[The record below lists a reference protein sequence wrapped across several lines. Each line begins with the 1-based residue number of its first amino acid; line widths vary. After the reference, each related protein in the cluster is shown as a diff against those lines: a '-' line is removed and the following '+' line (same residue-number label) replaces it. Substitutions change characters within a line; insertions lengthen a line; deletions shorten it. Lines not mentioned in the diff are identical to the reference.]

1 MIITRT
7 PYRISFFGGGTD
19 YHTWYEVN
27 GGDILSTS
35 INHYNYISCRYLPPF
50 HTEYRNR
57 IAWKIMEYPQT
68 VDQIQHN
75 AIRAALKHYDVTRG
89 VEISNQCDLPARSGL
104 GSSSSFCAGLIAA
117 IYALKGEPITK
128 YGLAKETIKLEREIL
143 AENGGI
149 QDQIAAVYGGLNHIH
164 INNNGSFS
172 VNPVVVSESRKTELN
187 DNLMLFF
194 TGVVRTSSEIAVKQ
208 EQSTKDKT
216 AQLTRMQ
223 QMVGEAEKILTDKSE
238 DLNDFGRMLHET
250 WMLKRSLTDKISTSL
265 IDKIYQTAMDN
276 GALGGKI
283 LGAGGGGFILFYA
296 KPEHQKAIK
305 KALRNLIYV
314 PFKFDD
320 QGSQIIY
327 YAPKDYDASVY
338 EKRDFIHMLN
348 GNSDVVML
356 NGNTNIGRGQRE

>member
-19 YHTWYEVN
+19 YHTWYEQH
-27 GGDILSTS
+27 GGDVLSTS

-50 HTEYRNR
+50 HAEYRNR
-57 IAWKIMEYPQT
+57 IAWKIMEYPQN

-75 AIRAALKHYDVTRG
+75 AIRAALKYYNVTQG

-104 GSSSSFCAGLIAA
+104 GSSSSFCAGLIEA
-117 IYALKGEPITK
+117 IYALKGEMITK
-128 YGLAKETIKLEREIL
+128 YGLTKETIKLERETL

-172 VNPVVVSESRKTELN
+172 VNPVVMSETRKTQLN
-187 DNLMLFF
+187 NNLMLFF
-194 TGVVRTSSEIAVKQ
+194 TGVVRTSSEIAEKQVK
-208 EQSTKDKT
+208 SVKDKT

-223 QMVGEAEKILTDKSE
+223 SMVGDAEKILTNPNADI
-238 DLNDFGRMLHET
+238 DDFGRMLHET

-283 LGAGGGGFILFYA
+283 LGAGGGGFMLFYA
-296 KPEHQKAIK
+296 TPEHQEKIK
-305 KALRNLIYV
+305 KMLHNLIYV

-327 YAPKDYDASVY
+327 YAPKEYDPSIY
-338 EKRDFIHMLN
+338 EKRDFIHMRQEQEKEHL
-348 GNSDVVML
+348 
-356 NGNTNIGRGQRE
+356 R

>member
-19 YHTWYEVN
+19 YHTWYEQF
-27 GGDILSTS
+27 GGDVLSTS

-50 HTEYRNR
+50 HAEYRNR
-57 IAWKIMEYPQT
+57 IAWNRLEYPQT

-75 AIRAALKHYDVTRG
+75 AIRAALKHYDVTNG

-104 GSSSSFCAGLIAA
+104 GSSSSFCAGLIQG
-117 IYALKGEPITK
+117 IYALKGQAITK
-128 YGLAKETIKLEREIL
+128 YGLTKETIKLEREIL

-172 VNPVVVSESRKTELN
+172 VNPVVIKESRKTELN
-187 DNLMLFF
+187 NNLMLFF
-194 TGVVRTSSEIAVKQ
+194 TGVVRTSSEIAEKQVK
-208 EQSTKDKT
+208 STKDKT
-216 AQLTRMQ
+216 EQLHRMQ
-223 QMVGEAEKILTDKSE
+223 QMVSQAETILTTDGA
-238 DLNDFGRMLHET
+238 DLDDFGRMLHET

-265 IDKIYQTAMDN
+265 IDEIYQTAVDN

-296 KPEHQKAIK
+296 KPEYQKAIK

-327 YAPKDYDASVY
+327 YAPKEYDKSVY
-338 EKRDFIHMLN
+338 EKRDFIHMQLEQEK
-348 GNSDVVML
+348 
-356 NGNTNIGRGQRE
+356 TKIR